1 MIEIR
6 CDNCEGTIR
15 VDNPIVGQK
24 VKCPSC
30 GDVNILRGAEAVGT
44 GQPRKDRAA
53 EAGYPP
59 AFGPEADVLHIR
71 PAMMRARPGKFFGLA
86 MLALAGFVGGGLLGF
101 VTPLAIGCL
110 VIGGVAGAALLLWRL
125 QTLGDGLRITTKR
138 TIDRRGIFS
147 RHTSEVLHADIRNI
161 QIEQTFWQRLWGV
174 GTIAISCA
182 AEHEDEV
189 EMSDV
194 PNPEKVRN
202 VIDLYRPV

>member
-15 VDNPIVGQK
+15 VENPIVGQK

-30 GDVNILRGAEAVGT
+30 GDINILRAAQSIGAAAP
-44 GQPRKDRAA
+44 QKDRAA

-59 AFGPEADVLHIR
+59 AFGPEADVLRLR
-71 PAMMRARPGKFFGLA
+71 PAMIRARPGKFFGLVS
-86 MLALAGFVGGGLLGF
+86 LALAALIGGGLLGF
-101 VTPLAIGCL
+101 ITPLAIGCL
-110 VIGGVAGAALLLWRL
+110 VVAGLALALLLLWRL
-125 QTLGDGLRITTKR
+125 QTMGDGLRVTTKR

-161 QIEQTFWQRLWGV
+161 QISQTFWQRLWGV
-174 GTIAISCA
+174 GTIAISCS